1 MYHLNQF
8 FVIFLLSFILIEKIT
23 KKKYNENGR
32 LSIYSIEYD
41 YSET

>member
-8 FVIFLLSFILIEKIT
+8 FVIFILSFILIEKIT

-32 LSIYSIEYD
+32 LSYSIEYD